1 MVNYSKLIPRLLAP
15 VVEQA
20 IADTRVV
27 LIVGPRQSGKSTLVS
42 SLVPSEAYRSLDD
55 AATLTAAIADPQD
68 FLARLPSPAV
78 IDEIQRV
85 PKLLPVIKLAVDRD
99 PRRRVILTGSANVFV
114 APGVT
119 ESLAGRIEINTLWPF
134 AQSEVER
141 KPGRFI
147 DDAFA
152 SEFAGVHMTESRS
165 DVIERIVRGGY
176 PEAVARTSARRAAWY
191 DSYVTS
197 VVLREVRDISNIPD
211 ATDLPRVLRLLAAR
225 ASSILNMSELSR
237 SSGIAYTTLTR
248 YLSLLEATYL
258 FWRLPAWSGN
268 LGKRLLRHPKIVLA
282 DSGVAAALQGIDAS
296 RLATDEHLAGPLFEN
311 FVITEVLKLRGWSN
325 ARPSLFHFRSV
336 SGDEVDLVLERR
348 DGSVV
353 GVEVKAGGR
362 VEERDFRGL
371 RALAAALGRKFRRG
385 IVFYTGANTL
395 AFGSDLLAVPIA
407 ALWLR

>member
-1 MVNYSKLIPRLLAP
+1 VVNVSKLIPRLLAP
-15 VVEQA
+15 VVARA

-27 LIVGPRQSGKSTLVS
+27 LIVGPRQSGKSTLAG
-42 SLVPSEAYRSLDD
+42 SLLPPEAYRSLDD
-55 AATLTAAIADPQD
+55 AATLSAAIADPQD

-85 PKLLPVIKLAVDRD
+85 PKLLPVIKMAVDRD

-141 KPGRFI
+141 TPGRFI

-152 SEFAGVHMTESRS
+152 NEFSGVHMTESRS

-176 PEAVARTSARRAAWY
+176 PEAVARTSERRAVWY

-197 VVLREVRDISNIPD
+197 IVLREVRDISNIPD

-225 ASSILNMSELSR
+225 ASSMLNMSEVSR

-296 RLATDEHLAGPLFEN
+296 RLAADEHLAGPLFEN
-311 FVITEVLKLRGWSN
+311 FVITEVLKLRGWSD

-348 DGSVV
+348 DGTVV
-353 GVEVKAGGR
+353 GIEVKAGGR
-362 VEERDFRGL
+362 VEARDFRGL

-385 IVFYTGANTL
+385 IVFYTGSNTVG
-395 AFGSDLLAVPIA
+395 FGSELLAVPIA
-407 ALWLR
+407 ALWQR

>member
-1 MVNYSKLIPRLLAP
+1 MVNHSKLIPRLLAP

-42 SLVPSEAYRSLDD
+42 SLVPPEAYRSLDD

-99 PRRRVILTGSANVFV
+99 PRRRVVLTGSANVFV

-134 AQSEVER
+134 AQSEVEQ

-152 SEFAGVHMTESRS
+152 SEFSGVHMRESRS

-176 PEAVARTSARRAAWY
+176 PEAVARASARRAAWY

-248 YLSLLEATYL
+248 YLALLEATYL

-282 DSGVAAALQGIDAS
+282 DSGVASALQGIDAS
-296 RLATDEHLAGPLFEN
+296 RLAADEHLAGSLFEN
-311 FVITEVLKLRGWSN
+311 FVLTEVLKLRGWSN

-362 VEERDFRGL
+362 VDERDFRGL
-371 RALAAALGRKFRRG
+371 QALAAALGRKFRRG

-395 AFGSDLLAVPIA
+395 TFGPDLLAVPIA

>member
-1 MVNYSKLIPRLLAP
+1 MAP
-15 VVEQA
+15 VVA
-20 IADTRVV
+20 RAMVDTRVV
-27 LIVGPRQSGKSTLVS
+27 LVVGPRQSGKSTLVS
-42 SLVPSEAYRSLDD
+42 SLLPAGAYRSLDD

-85 PKLLPVIKLAVDRD
+85 PKLLPVIKMAVDRD
-99 PRRRVILTGSANVFV
+99 TRRRVVLTGSANVFV
-114 APGVT
+114 APGVS
-119 ESLAGRIEINTLWPF
+119 ESLAGRIEIDTLWPF
-134 AQSEVER
+134 AQCELER
-141 KPGRFI
+141 SPGRFI
-147 DDAFA
+147 DEAFA
-152 SEFAGVHMTESRS
+152 KEFANVHMRESRS
-165 DVIERIVRGGY
+165 DVIGRIVRGGY
-176 PEAVARTSARRAAWY
+176 PEAVGRGSDRRAAWY

-225 ASSILNMSELSR
+225 ASSILNIAEVSR

-258 FWRLPAWSGN
+258 FWRLPAWSVN

-296 RLATDEHLAGPLFEN
+296 RLAADEQLAGPLFEN
-311 FVITEVLKLRGWSN
+311 FVITEVLKLRGWSD

-353 GVEVKAGGR
+353 GIEVKAGGR
-362 VEERDFRGL
+362 VDARDFRGL
-371 RALAAALGRKFRRG
+371 RALAAALGRRFRRG
-385 IVFYTGANTL
+385 IVFYTGSNTVG
-395 AFGSDLLAVPIA
+395 FGPELLAVPIA
-407 ALWLR
+407 ALWQQ